1 MRRPISERFRR
12 HHRLNIVSDASPI
25 PPTASSAI
33 ATTSS
38 FHPAHMI
45 LFRFAGLY
53 HMDRNVPVGEH
64 LSIKLFSVR
73 KAHW

>member
-1 MRRPISERFRR
+1 
-12 HHRLNIVSDASPI
+12 
-25 PPTASSAI
+25 
-33 ATTSS
+33 
-38 FHPAHMI
+38 MI